1 MPRPLILLLSM
12 LEEYAHQGFYWLLNM
27 SISGTLA
34 GAIVWLIGRW
44 PRLPRRIAH
53 GLWLIPALRLTLPF
67 SFGSAFS
74 LARLLPERA
83 VTYVPLLET
92 RELTMTNAI
101 QYAVSYN
108 PIAYRDARI
117 TVVLTLAFLAWLA
130 VLLGLLS
137 CLLAAHL
144 ASRRGLRAA
153 RLLQKGVY
161 CAPDVSGP
169 MVCGVLRPRILIPE
183 ALADSDLTHILAH
196 ERAHIRRLDNL
207 WRTLAILIACIHWFN
222 PAVWLMLRAFL
233 REAEAAC
240 DESVVSRL
248 DAQGRSAYARALVDA
263 AETRAALASPLGGGR
278 LRSRVS
284 RILTY
289 RRLTLASAL
298 GFLALAA
305 ALAWALLSNPL

>member
-1 MPRPLILLLSM
+1 MPRPLILLLAM

-44 PRLPRRIAH
+44 PLLPRRIAH
-53 GLWLIPALRLTLPF
+53 GLWAIPALRLTLPF

-74 LARLLPERA
+74 LARLLPEKS

-92 RELTMTNAI
+92 RELTMTNMM

-108 PIAYRDARI
+108 PISYRDARL
-117 TVVLTLAFLAWLA
+117 TAVLIYAFLAWLL
-130 VLLGLLS
+130 VLLGLLV

-144 ASRRGLRAA
+144 SSRRSLRAA
-153 RLLQKGVY
+153 RLLQRGVY

-207 WRTLAILIACIHWFN
+207 WRALAILIACVHWFT
-222 PAVWLMLRAFL
+222 PAVWVMLRAFL
-233 REAEAAC
+233 QEAEAAC

-248 DAQGRSAYARALVDA
+248 DAGGRSAYARTLVDA
-263 AETRAALASPLGGGR
+263 AEIRAALASPLGSGR

-289 RRLTLASAL
+289 RRLTLASVL

>member
-1 MPRPLILLLSM
+1 MPRVPDILQALT
-12 LEEYAHQGFYWLLNM
+12 EAQAHQGFYWLLNM
-27 SISGTLA
+27 SISGTIIGLF
-34 GAIVWLIGRW
+34 VWLAGRW

-53 GLWLIPALRLTLPF
+53 VLWLIPALRLTLPF

-74 LARLLPERA
+74 LARLLPESA
-83 VTYVPLLET
+83 VTYVPLPET
-92 RELTMTNAI
+92 RELTMTNVM

-117 TVVLTLAFLAWLA
+117 TVVLTLAFLVWFA

-153 RLLQKGVY
+153 RQLQKGVY
-161 CAPDVSGP
+161 CSPNVTGP
-169 MVCGVLRPRILIPE
+169 MVFGVFRPRILIPE
-183 ALADSDLTHILAH
+183 AMADGDLTHILAH

-207 WRTLAILIACIHWFN
+207 WRILAILIACVHWFN

-248 DAQGRSAYARALVDA
+248 DAQGRIAYARTLVDA
-263 AETRAALASPLGGGR
+263 AETRAALSSPLGGGR

-298 GFLALAA
+298 IFLVLAA

>member
-1 MPRPLILLLSM
+1 MPRPLILLLAM

-27 SISGTLA
+27 SISGTIIGL
-34 GAIVWLIGRW
+34 IVWLACRW

-153 RLLQKGVY
+153 RQLQKGVY
-161 CAPDVSGP
+161 CSPNVTGP
-169 MVCGVLRPRILIPE
+169 MVCGVFRPRILIPE
-183 ALADSDLTHILAH
+183 AMADGDLTHILAH

-207 WRTLAILIACIHWFN
+207 WRILAILIACVHWFN

-248 DAQGRSAYARALVDA
+248 DAQGRIAYARTLVDA
-263 AETRAALASPLGGGR
+263 AETRAALSSPLGGGR

-298 GFLALAA
+298 IFLVLAA

>member
-1 MPRPLILLLSM
+1 MPRPLILLLAM

-44 PRLPRRIAH
+44 PLLPRRIAH
-53 GLWLIPALRLTLPF
+53 GLWAIPALRLTLPF

-74 LARLLPERA
+74 LARLLPEKS

-92 RELTMTNAI
+92 RELTMTNMM
-101 QYAVSYN
+101 QYAVRYN
-108 PIAYRDARI
+108 PISYRDAR
-117 TVVLTLAFLAWLA
+117 LTAALTYAFLAWLL
-130 VLLGLLS
+130 VLLGLLV

-144 ASRRGLRAA
+144 SSRRGLRAA
-153 RLLQKGVY
+153 RLLQRGVY

-207 WRTLAILIACIHWFN
+207 WRALAILIACVHWFN
-222 PAVWLMLRAFL
+222 PCVWLMLRAFL

-248 DAQGRSAYARALVDA
+248 DAGGRSAYARTLVDA
-263 AETRAALASPLGGGR
+263 AEIRAALASPLGGGR

-289 RRLTLASAL
+289 RRLTLASVL

>member
-1 MPRPLILLLSM
+1 MPRPLILLLAM

-27 SISGTLA
+27 SISGTVIGLF
-34 GAIVWLIGRW
+34 VWLAGRW

-74 LARLLPERA
+74 LAALLPERA
-83 VTYVPLLET
+83 VTYVPLPET

-117 TVVLTLAFLAWLA
+117 TVVLTLAFLVWLA

-153 RLLQKGVY
+153 RQLQKGVY
-161 CAPDVSGP
+161 CSPNVTGP
-169 MVCGVLRPRILIPE
+169 MVCGVFRPRILIPE
-183 ALADSDLTHILAH
+183 AMADGDLTLILAH

-207 WRTLAILIACIHWFN
+207 WRILAILIACVHWFN

-248 DAQGRSAYARALVDA
+248 DSQGRIAYARTLVDA
-263 AETRAALASPLGGGR
+263 AETRAALSSPLGGGR

-298 GFLALAA
+298 IFLVLAA